1 MEQKYKFYM
10 QKDREAV
17 KDLEATF
24 EGMKYVKCVGLLD
37 KGKRKNIY
45 TESYS
50 DSDTLRVWQGEE
62 VTREATDVTFTF
74 VFIGDNRQSTYKEF
88 YNYVKNGKLTY
99 YDTARNKEALLVLI
113 DAIKIKEDVW
123 KGSTP
128 YIEVDFKFKN
138 VWGECRDR

>member
-74 VFIGDNRQSTYKEF
+74 VFIGDNRQSTYKDF

-99 YDTARNKEALLVLI
+99 YDTARRCMERFY
-113 DAIKIKEDVW
+113 AIHR
-123 KGSTP
+123 G
-128 YIEVDFKFKN
+128 
-138 VWGECRDR
+138 